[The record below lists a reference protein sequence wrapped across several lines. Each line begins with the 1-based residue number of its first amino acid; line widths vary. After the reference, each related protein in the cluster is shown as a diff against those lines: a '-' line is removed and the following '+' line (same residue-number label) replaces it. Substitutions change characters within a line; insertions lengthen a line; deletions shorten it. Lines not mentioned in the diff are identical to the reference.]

1 MGHAK
6 YPARCHGSYYRA
18 VGALCLLLAC
28 ACPAFAADNATDR
41 TIAIYQRILQVRPHD
56 AESYYKL
63 GDAYVEKGRETGDV
77 TYYGLAQSALSKAL
91 EIDPGLGPA
100 HRHLALV
107 LYTLHDF
114 AGAVAHSQA
123 AIKLDPRDSYA
134 YGVMGD
140 AELETGD
147 YRGTA
152 RSYATMIALRADL
165 SSYARR
171 SGLETLPGR
180 PPPSV

>member
-1 MGHAK
+1 M
-6 YPARCHGSYYRA
+6 
-18 VGALCLLLAC
+18 
-28 ACPAFAADNATDR
+28 
-41 TIAIYQRILQVRPHD
+41 IAIYQRLLRVRPND

-63 GDAYVEKGRETGDV
+63 GDAYVEKGRETGDI
-77 TYYGLAQSALSKAL
+77 TYFELAGQALRKAL

-114 AGAVAHSQA
+114 AGAADHSRA

-140 AELETGD
+140 SRWKPAIT
-147 YRGTA
+147 R
-152 RSYATMIALRADL
+152 
-165 SSYARR
+165 ARR
-171 SGLETLPGR
+171 NRMPR
-180 PPPSV
+180 